1 MKSDNSKDRNISTG
15 KNDGDKLSGVSKVF
29 LEQMPSLKK
38 YVSRFINHPHDIEDI
53 VHDAF
58 LNSYAAEINTKI
70 HTPKAFLF
78 TTAKHLALKK
88 IGSSTTRLTDYLE
101 DLDRLEVIGN
111 IAPLD
116 ETIEGLEQF
125 ALFCKAV
132 QKLPLQCRRVFI
144 LRKVYGL
151 THKEI
156 AEHLDI
162 SVSTIEKHLATGI
175 SRCSDYMRSKGYG
188 FKVKMPGK
196 VTQPGRKT

>member
-1 MKSDNSKDRNISTG
+1 MVINFAGN
-15 KNDGDKLSGVSKVF
+15 LSAPNAVKVTF
-29 LEQMPSLKK
+29 FNPPN
-38 YVSRFINHPHDIEDI
+38 Y
-53 VHDAF
+53 
-58 LNSYAAEINTKI
+58 
-70 HTPKAFLF
+70 
-78 TTAKHLALKK
+78 
-88 IGSSTTRLTDYLE
+88 
-101 DLDRLEVIGN
+101 